1 MLSFNSATSMS
12 RKLVIAIFITIFAI
26 FLLVTIALA
35 NYLAE
40 QRSAQVQSQINTQ
53 MQASAEQ
60 IEQFFENKITALHTL
75 FRAPSNL
82 AAIKAR
88 QAKGE
93 LDSNVAHI
101 NAALTAQSSADKEVL
116 SIFFGSAFTGEY
128 MFEKGIYSKDGYS
141 VFGRP
146 WWEDIKRTQNTVISE
161 VLLHPEFK
169 QNYAA
174 INFPVVH
181 QGEFLGVGGAD
192 ILLPSISQFVD
203 KLNFQG
209 EGVALL
215 ADAKGRLIHL
225 SGDHNFKLS
234 QLIVEFDNSA
244 RNSGFS
250 NLFNTRS
257 DTLQTLIFNDTAYY
271 ATTLKVQ
278 SDAFD
283 LGWHLALLVPKQVV
297 NEPVNQAIYQLIALS
312 VLLMVILSVLVG
324 VITKKL
330 CQPLTLV
337 QLALEQIAAGNGDL
351 TKRIEVKGQDETAR
365 VGLAVNQIIAHL
377 QEMVQQIVVST
388 QELDAAINYVD
399 GLTQES
405 DKMNRTM
412 LQSMQTTAS
421 AVSELATS
429 AQSIQSQANNAQQ
442 AVSAANDMAAQGQ
455 LMIKDN
461 QQELAVVAE
470 QFSQANSVMSQLRDE
485 SDNISEVLNVIKSV
499 AEQTNLLALNAAIE
513 AARAGE
519 NGRGFAVVADEV
531 RQLAA
536 RSESSTNQI
545 QAIIEQLQ
553 TSSETAST
561 MMQHATEQLQAFESH
576 SDKLNAAFAD
586 ISQQVSLCVS
596 ANGEITDQVS
606 AQAQT
611 SAELDQVLHS
621 LEQTVEQQIK
631 GSTEIASCQ
640 TQLANSSKGLYTLV
654 GSFKVQ

>member
-1 MLSFNSATSMS
+1 MS

-26 FLLVTIALA
+26 FLFVTIALA

-88 QAKGE
+88 QMQGE
-93 LDSNVAHI
+93 LDSNVVHL

-128 MFEKGIYSKDGYS
+128 MFEKGIYTKDGYS

-174 INFPVVH
+174 INFPVLH

-244 RNSGFS
+244 RNSGFR
-250 NLFNTRS
+250 NLFSTRS
-257 DTLQTLIFNDTAYY
+257 DTLQTLLYNDTEYY
-271 ATTLKVQ
+271 AATLKVQ

-297 NEPVNQAIYQLIALS
+297 NEPVNQAVYQLIVLS

>member
-88 QAKGE
+88 QMQGE
-93 LDSNVAHI
+93 LDSNVVHL

-116 SIFFGSAFTGEY
+116 SIFFGSTFTGEY
-128 MFEKGIYSKDGYS
+128 MFEKGIYTKDGYS

-174 INFPVVH
+174 INFPVLH
-181 QGEFLGVGGAD
+181 HGEFLGVGGAD
-192 ILLPSISQFVD
+192 ILLPSISQFID

-215 ADAKGRLIHL
+215 ADAEGRLIHF

-234 QLIVEFDNSA
+234 QSIAEFDNSTL
-244 RNSGFS
+244 NSGFR
-250 NLFNTRS
+250 NLFNTRL
-257 DTLQTLIFNDTAYY
+257 DTLQTLLYNDTEYY
-271 ATTLKVQ
+271 AATLKVQ

-297 NEPVNQAIYQLIALS
+297 NEPVNQAVYQLIALS

-365 VGLAVNQIIAHL
+365 VGLAVNQIIEHL

-455 LMIKDN
+455 LMIKGN

-561 MMQHATEQLQAFESH
+561 MMQHATEQLQAFESQ
-576 SDKLNAAFAD
+576 SDKLNSAFAD
-586 ISQQVSLCVS
+586 ISQQVGLCVS
-596 ANGEITDQVS
+596 ANGEITEQVS
-606 AQAQT
+606 TQAQT
-611 SAELDQVLHS
+611 SVELDQVLHS

>member
-128 MFEKGIYSKDGYS
+128 MFEKGIYSKGGYS

-146 WWEDIKRTQNTVISE
+146 WWEDIKRTQDTVISE

-234 QLIVEFDNSA
+234 QSIVEFDNSA

-278 SDAFD
+278 SDEFD

-312 VLLMVILSVLVG
+312 VLLMLILSVLVG

-442 AVSAANDMAAQGQ
+442 AVSAANNMAAQGQ

-586 ISQQVSLCVS
+586 ISQQVGLCVS